1 MKKREPVK
9 HIMTQHVLSVKEED
23 SLQDVLALFR
33 KHKFRHLPVT
43 KGNEVSGIISST
55 DINRLSFGALF
66 DNQEGADAAIL
77 DMLSIPQV
85 MSSKPEV
92 VAAETPIREVAE
104 IFATKGFHALPVVE
118 GKELKGIVTTT
129 DVIRYMLD
137 QY

>member
-1 MKKREPVK
+1 
-9 HIMTQHVLSVKEED
+9 MTQHVLSVKEED